1 MSAQT
6 LPSIT
11 VVTPTF
17 NSGKTLDRCLESVR
31 NQDYP
36 QNQIDI
42 ILGDG
47 GSTDDT
53 VAIASKYNARV
64 INIPPHLQ
72 HAEYNRGVAFN
83 EARGELVLILD
94 HDNFIPY
101 KTWLQDMVKP
111 LAENPDMVATET
123 CYYHYDKN
131 YGLVDRYLVLL
142 AVTDPLPFFLG
153 KADRLPQTAKTWI
166 NLGKPTDKGD
176 YYLVEFESDPRK
188 IPSIGSNAC
197 LMRRQLVFDNADI
210 RPEYHFPIDVM
221 VDVIKRGHNK
231 FGFVKNSIIHLTN
244 SCGFFTYLRR
254 RLIFAEKYHFI
265 DASRRRWS
273 VVMKGDEWAV
283 FKFVIFSLTLI
294 QPTFFA
300 IKGYIKIRDIAWFL
314 NPFMCLAIT
323 LIYGYMTIRNLIFRR
338 K

>member
-1 MSAQT
+1 MNTQT
-6 LPSIT
+6 FPSIT

-17 NSGKTLDRCLESVR
+17 NSGNTLDKCLSSVR

-36 QNQIDI
+36 QDRIDI
-42 ILGDG
+42 VLGDG
-47 GSTDDT
+47 GSTDNT
-53 VAIASKYNARV
+53 LLVATKYNARV
-64 INIPPHLQ
+64 INIPSHLQ

-83 EARGELVLILD
+83 EAKGELVLILD
-94 HDNFIPY
+94 HDNIIPY

-111 LAENPDMVATET
+111 LLENPDMVATET
-123 CYYHYDKN
+123 CYYHYDKHF
-131 YGLVDRYLVLL
+131 GIVDRYLVLL
-142 AVTDPLPFFLG
+142 AVTDPLAFFLG
-153 KADRLPQTAKTWI
+153 KADRLPQTATAWI
-166 NLGKPTDKGD
+166 NMGKSTDRGN
-176 YYLVEFESDPRK
+176 YYLVEFEPNARR

-221 VDVIKRGHNK
+221 VDVIKHGHNK

-273 VVMKGDEWAV
+273 VVMKGDE
-283 FKFVIFSLTLI
+283 
-294 QPTFFA
+294 
-300 IKGYIKIRDIAWFL
+300 
-314 NPFMCLAIT
+314 
-323 LIYGYMTIRNLIFRR
+323 
-338 K
+338 